1 MTAGGCAVAAASIY
15 STGPPGDLHPI
26 KKVQPAAVLRSDFLT
41 ATKFGGEQIGDQTLT
56 TSPAKVTQTASN
68 DNPGGATR
76 AKLRLSAFVTVLA
89 KAYVAKT
96 LEKDHHA

>member
-1 MTAGGCAVAAASIY
+1 M
-15 STGPPGDLHPI
+15 
-26 KKVQPAAVLRSDFLT
+26 
-41 ATKFGGEQIGDQTLT
+41 T